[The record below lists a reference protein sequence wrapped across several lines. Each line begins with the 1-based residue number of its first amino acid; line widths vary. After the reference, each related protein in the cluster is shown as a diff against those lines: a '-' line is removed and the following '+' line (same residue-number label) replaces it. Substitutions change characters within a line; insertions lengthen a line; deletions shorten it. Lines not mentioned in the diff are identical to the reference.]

1 MKNFCRLLIAFM
13 FVLVTCIPVSAKTFK
28 DIIPDADI
36 QSVNFQVS
44 NITYK
49 NENGEVIRFYTHHYT
64 ENADS
69 INLIMDALCELEL
82 VECEKGN
89 PVSGAWFSNIEIVF
103 SNGKNIKI
111 TGGLD
116 SYYDAGN
123 RKYFSKHVLYING
136 VTYEISIFKLLEL
149 SQEISEIRKQEL
161 EGGIIYNT
169 GMPDD
174 YNYRLRLNELDITE
188 IHYTSKSAG
197 QGIPAVLTPEYE
209 RNNMN
214 VSFDDPEAIELF
226 IINTDYIPLKL
237 LGEEKITYGGD
248 LGYRTIVFTTDDG
261 KTETIDFHKNNYCR
275 FNYRGKSYE
284 IEGVYK
290 DQFIKA
296 VELAYEVENSTENTA
311 DKVTVQTN
319 NAETTGIDYFCDVV
333 KIMYNLITKLFAN

>member
-1 MKNFCRLLIAFM
+1 MQDN
-13 FVLVTCIPVSAKTFK
+13 
-28 DIIPDADI
+28 
-36 QSVNFQVS
+36 
-44 NITYK
+44 
-49 NENGEVIRFYTHHYT
+49 
-64 ENADS
+64 
-69 INLIMDALCELEL
+69 
-82 VECEKGN
+82 
-89 PVSGAWFSNIEIVF
+89 
-103 SNGKNIKI
+103 
-111 TGGLD
+111 
-116 SYYDAGN
+116 YDC
-123 RKYFSKHVLYING
+123 
-136 VTYEISIFKLLEL
+136 
-149 SQEISEIRKQEL
+149 
-161 EGGIIYNT
+161 
-169 GMPDD
+169 
-174 YNYRLRLNELDITE
+174 RLRLDELDIVG
-188 IHYTSKSAG
+188 IRYASKSAG

-214 VSFDDPEAIELF
+214 VSFDDPEAIKLF

-296 VELAYEVENSTENTA
+296 VELAYKVENSTENTA
-311 DKVTVQTN
+311 DIVTVQTN